1 MEGLD
6 RIVEAT
12 ARWYL
17 RHGEPGFDLAI
28 AIEEGR
34 DDFRRLSSVL
44 PELGAQGWHQDRE
57 RVAADLVERGV
68 PEHLAHEH
76 AFRGALE
83 HAPDIG
89 AIARLSGRRVEEV
102 GRAFFQLGQALQLAW
117 LEHEIEGLPVG
128 TRMQRWALQ
137 AVRDDVLAARRLVA
151 ERALAEAPDAP
162 AEEAIDEFL
171 EDHAGGVARLAAFT
185 RALAGE
191 GADLAGLT
199 LAVRQL
205 RALVA

>member
-1 MEGLD
+1 
-6 RIVEAT
+6 V
-12 ARWYL
+12 
-17 RHGEPGFDLAI
+17 

-34 DDFRRLSSVL
+34 DDFRRLGAVL
-44 PELGAQGWHQDRE
+44 PELGAQGWHEE
-57 RVAADLVERGV
+57 RAHVAAELGERGV
-68 PEHLAHEH
+68 PEDMAHEH
-76 AFRGALE
+76 ALRGALE

-89 AIARLSGRRVEEV
+89 AIARLSGRSVEDV
-102 GRAFFQLGQALQLAW
+102 GRAFFRLGQELQLAW
-117 LEHEIEGLPVG
+117 LEREIEGLPVG

-151 ERALAEAPDAP
+151 EQALAEAPDAP

-171 EDHAGGVARLAAFT
+171 EDHAAGVARLASFI
-185 RALAGE
+185 RARAGE